1 LPNAGVLLRAD
12 IDLGQSGTLKASV
25 TSPIRWLR
33 EKQATQVG
41 PSPTH
46 ANRRRENPSRREC
59 AHFNARLEVTTMFSQ
74 RVKQVMERKKL
85 LTAPPE
91 TTVSKAAKLMA
102 SKNVGAVMVVENE
115 RLVGIF
121 TERDAVFRVMAKGLD
136 AQATKLAEV
145 MTNEPQTV
153 DPDKSFGYALLMM
166 HENGFRHVPVIENG
180 KPIGIVSARNAL
192 DPEMEEFVSEAQRRK
207 HIR

>member
-1 LPNAGVLLRAD
+1 
-12 IDLGQSGTLKASV
+12 
-25 TSPIRWLR
+25 
-33 EKQATQVG
+33 
-41 PSPTH
+41 
-46 ANRRRENPSRREC
+46 
-59 AHFNARLEVTTMFSQ
+59 MFSQ

-180 KPIGIVSARNAL
+180 KPIGIVSSRNAL
-192 DPEMEEFVSEAQRRK
+192 DPDLEEFVSEAQRRK
-207 HIR
+207 HIRY

>member
-1 LPNAGVLLRAD
+1 
-12 IDLGQSGTLKASV
+12 
-25 TSPIRWLR
+25 
-33 EKQATQVG
+33 
-41 PSPTH
+41 
-46 ANRRRENPSRREC
+46 
-59 AHFNARLEVTTMFSQ
+59 MFSQ
-74 RVKQVMERKKL
+74 RVKQVMEKKKL

-115 RLVGIF
+115 HLIGIF
-121 TERDAVFRVMAKGLD
+121 TERDAVFRVIAQGLD
-136 AQATKLAEV
+136 ANITKLSEV

-166 HENGFRHVPVIENG
+166 HENGYRHVPVIENG
-180 KPIGIVSARNAL
+180 KPIGIVSSRNAL
-192 DPEMEEFVSEAQRRK
+192 DPDMEEFVSETQRRK